1 MFRNSFKTTNQLFQ
15 ILLTYSYRPIE
26 QSSKDSLQLIN
37 CKRHFF
43 VCVELRKRSY
53 SILNARC
60 KAFQKQLWYPR

>member
-1 MFRNSFKTTNQLFQ
+1 MFRSSFKTTNQLFQ

-43 VCVELRKRSY
+43 FVELRKRYY
-53 SILNARC
+53 SILKARC
-60 KAFQKQLWYPR
+60 KAFQKQL